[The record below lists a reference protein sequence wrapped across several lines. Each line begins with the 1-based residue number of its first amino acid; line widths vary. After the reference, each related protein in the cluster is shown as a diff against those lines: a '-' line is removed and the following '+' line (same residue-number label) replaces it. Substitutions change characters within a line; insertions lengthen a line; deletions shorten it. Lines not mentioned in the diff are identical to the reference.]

1 MPIPLHQFAAEQPHP
16 YVKLGAPYAD
26 RSPYYLRQ
34 GVLERLLQAQH
45 FLQIEYPNWRIQI
58 FDAYRPIAV
67 QQFMVDY
74 TLAQTVEARGLDLQ
88 KLTEKQRQEIL
99 EEVYEFWAV
108 PNTNPAMPPPHSTG
122 AAVDV
127 TLVDEEGEAIAM
139 GSPIDEMSPR
149 SYPDYFSDS
158 LSDCIF
164 HHNRQI
170 LKQAMTKAEFQQH
183 PNEWWHYSYG
193 DQLWAWLNNQTN
205 LGTTLIAQY
214 GRVEEEF

>member
-1 MPIPLHQFAAEQPHP
+1 MPILLHQFAAEQPHP

-158 LSDCIF
+158 PSDCIF

-183 PNEWWHYSYG
+183 PNEWWHYSYS